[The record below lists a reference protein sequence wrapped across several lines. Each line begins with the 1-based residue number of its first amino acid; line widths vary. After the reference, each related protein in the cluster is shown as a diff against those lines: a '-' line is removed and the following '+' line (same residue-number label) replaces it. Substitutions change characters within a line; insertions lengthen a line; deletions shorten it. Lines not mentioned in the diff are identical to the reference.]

1 MELLLQAAAYRR
13 SIPYGNKKENRQSGK
28 PAIGSCTDS
37 QHIERTP
44 GATATSKTLVT
55 HPCVIRR
62 RSFYIPTR
70 AGRGIPT
77 VPDNR
82 TLAVLG

>member
-44 GATATSKTLVT
+44 GATAAPKALVT
-55 HPCVIRR
+55 HPFVIRR
-62 RSFYIPTR
+62 RSFIYPNLRGSWHPYR
-70 AGRGIPT
+70 AR
-77 VPDNR
+77 
-82 TLAVLG
+82 

>member
-1 MELLLQAAAYRR
+1 MET
-13 SIPYGNKKENRQSGK
+13 KKENRQSGK

-62 RSFYIPTR
+62 RSFIYPNLHGSWHPYR
-70 AGRGIPT
+70 AR
-77 VPDNR
+77 
-82 TLAVLG
+82 